1 MQNNN
6 PNNYDLNKFL
16 NDLNIK
22 DGLNVEEDLGNG
34 FVRLKISEAERRQA
48 LQDIKSVE
56 DIIVEL
62 LRNSRDAG
70 SKNIFIATRKNSA
83 KKRVV
88 YCIDDGLGIPPRF
101 HNLIFESRVTSKL
114 ENGRKDPYGFH
125 GRGMALFSI
134 KLNADV
140 VKITFSDYRKG
151 CCIFLDIDLNKI
163 PEKIDQSLNPQII
176 ETDEGIKLSGGIN
189 NIIKIIMEFA
199 LQNKNINFY
208 YGTPSQII
216 ATIRKIFT
224 KNGDTEPGKIIKSFD
239 GFIDCISTSEMNIM
253 NCLPLIHDCD
263 LLGEITEKIFN
274 MDISH
279 RNIQR
284 IIYNEMVILNSICG
298 ECLKNEKIKDV
309 VKDTTAVIAKPSIK
323 LYDEA
328 NLANRFK
335 DNELRCIINMLEK
348 EFVRYG
354 SKYFVALNN
363 NIELKKH
370 NNTINITINLKQK
383 D

>member
-6 PNNYDLNKFL
+6 SNNYDLNKFL

-22 DGLNVEEDLGNG
+22 NELNVEEDLGNG

-70 SKNIFIATRKNSA
+70 SKNIFIATKKNSA
-83 KKRVV
+83 KKRAV
-88 YCIDDGLGIPPRF
+88 YCIDDGLGIPPKF

-114 ENGRKDPYGFH
+114 ENGKKDPYGFH

-134 KLNADV
+134 KLNADL
-140 VKITFSDYRKG
+140 VKITFSDYKKG

-163 PEKIDQSLNPQII
+163 PEKKDQSLNPQII
-176 ETDEGIKLSGGIN
+176 ETDEGIKLFGGIN

-199 LQNKNINFY
+199 LHNKNINFY

-216 ATIRKIFT
+216 ATIRKIFA
-224 KNGDTEPGKIIKSFD
+224 KEGETEPGIKIKSFND
-239 GFIDCISTSEMNIM
+239 FLDYISTSGMNAL

-263 LLGEITEKIFN
+263 LLGEIIDKIFN
-274 MDISH
+274 MDISQ

-284 IIYNEMVILNSICG
+284 IIYNEMVTLNSIS
-298 ECLKNEKIKDV
+298 EEYLKNEKIEETTKDP
-309 VKDTTAVIAKPSIK
+309 AARAAKSTIK

-335 DNELRCIINMLEK
+335 DGELRCIMNVLEK
-348 EFVRYG
+348 EFVRCG
-354 SKYFVALNN
+354 SKYFITLNS